1 MNASTGTGLRQT
13 STPLLASQLDI
24 SGICA
29 VLAGK
34 IRGNPVAVSLFHE
47 RIPPDY
53 TGMKVDP
60 CQILRHAMD
69 DGKIVYFDRTHQDC
83 LHGAYITG
91 VHEGTEQIRS
101 GRLLT
106 DYLPAY
112 ELDAAHQFNS
122 GRYILPQGAI
132 VGAGAAPLDKVPA
145 GIRID
150 SIVVV
155 CTPFWA
161 GQIAAVRSVE
171 DGVQPSA
178 AAGSSFC
185 SDMFATPWYEENVVL
200 TPGDM
205 GGRMNN
211 KLKPEEMFVVIPARW
226 ANNLVKLLGGAL
238 DVKGIYEATRPPDSI
253 YWVRKAKKHERA
265 VELQAQAAPDRDSSA
280 KLAREKY
287 GLTISMPWDEEALA
301 TIAKAP
307 KFVRKFAVGNV
318 EDFAEEK
325 SYPLVTATV
334 VREQADSVGM
344 GKWLAMLKKP

>member
-1 MNASTGTGLRQT
+1 MNESTRTGLKQT
-13 STPLLASQLDI
+13 STPLLPSQLDTG
-24 SGICA
+24 GICT

-34 IRGNPVAVSLFHE
+34 IRGNPVAISLFHE
-47 RIPPDY
+47 SIPPEY

-69 DGKIVYFDRTHQDC
+69 DGKTVYFDRTHQDC

-112 ELDAAHQFNS
+112 ELNAAYQFNS

-132 VGAGAAPLDKVPA
+132 VGAGAAPLDRVPP

-161 GQIAAVRSVE
+161 AQIAAVRSVE

-226 ANNLVKLLGGAL
+226 ANNLVKLLGGPL
-238 DVKGIYEATRPPDSI
+238 DVKGIYEATRPPESI
-253 YWVRKAKKHERA
+253 YWLRKAKKSERA
-265 VELQAQAAPDRDSSA
+265 ADLQDKASPDRESSA
-280 KLAREKY
+280 RVAKEKY
-287 GLTISMPWDEEALA
+287 GLLISMPWDEEALA
-301 TIAKAP
+301 TIARAP
-307 KFVRKFAVGNV
+307 KFVRKFAVSNV

-325 SYPLVTATV
+325 SYPLVTAAV
-334 VREQADSVGM
+334 VKEQAESVGM

>member
-1 MNASTGTGLRQT
+1 MTAATDTTLKQT
-13 STPLLASQLDI
+13 STPLLPAQLDI
-24 SGICA
+24 AGICT

-34 IRGNPVAVSLFHE
+34 IRGNPVAISLFHE
-47 RIPPDY
+47 QIPADY

-69 DGKIVYFDRTHQDC
+69 DGKIVYFDRSHQDC

-145 GIRID
+145 GIHID

-185 SDMFATPWYEENVVL
+185 SDMFATPWHEENVVL

-226 ANNLVKLLGGAL
+226 ANNLVKLLGGVL

-253 YWVRKAKKHERA
+253 YWIRKAKKHERA
-265 VELQAQAAPDRDSSA
+265 AELQEQKPSSGESNAQLA
-280 KLAREKY
+280 KDKY
-287 GLTISMPWDEEALA
+287 GLVISMPWDEEAMA
-301 TIAKAP
+301 TIARAP

-325 SYPLVTATV
+325 SYPLITAAV
-334 VREQADSVGM
+334 VKEQADSVGM
-344 GKWLAMLKKP
+344 GKWLAMLKKS

>member
-1 MNASTGTGLRQT
+1 MSSATDTTLQQQSTALL
-13 STPLLASQLDI
+13 STQLDVA
-24 SGICA
+24 GICA

-34 IRGNPVAVSLFHE
+34 IRGNPVAISLFHA

-53 TGMKVDP
+53 VALKVDP

-69 DGKIVYFDRTHQDC
+69 DGKTVYFDRTHQDC
-83 LHGAYITG
+83 LHGAFITG

-101 GRLLT
+101 GHLLT

-112 ELDAAHQFNS
+112 ELEAAHAFNS
-122 GRYILPQGAI
+122 GRYVLPQGTI

-145 GIRID
+145 GIGID

-161 GQIAAVRSVE
+161 GQIAAVRAVA
-171 DGVQPSA
+171 DGVQPST

-185 SDMFATPWYEENVVL
+185 SDMFATPWHDGNVVL

-226 ANNLVKLLGGAL
+226 ANNLVKLLGGSL
-238 DVKGIYEATRPPDSI
+238 DVKGIYEATRPADSV
-253 YWVRKAKKHERA
+253 YWVRKAQKQARA
-265 VELQAQAAPDRDSSA
+265 VELREQAPAGHDTSA
-280 KLAREKY
+280 QLAREKY
-287 GLTISMPWDEEALA
+287 GLVISRPWEEEALA
-301 TIAKAP
+301 MIARAP

-318 EDFAEEK
+318 EDFAEDK
-325 SYPLVTATV
+325 SYPVITAAV

-344 GKWLAMLKKP
+344 GKWLAMLKSP

>member
-1 MNASTGTGLRQT
+1 MTGSTGTTLKQT
-13 STPLLASQLDI
+13 STPLLPAQLDVA
-24 SGICA
+24 GICT

-34 IRGNPVAVSLFHE
+34 IRGNPVAISLFYQY
-47 RIPPDY
+47 IPPEY
-53 TGMKVDP
+53 TGIKVDP

-69 DGKIVYFDRTHQDC
+69 DGKIVYFDRINQDC

-145 GIRID
+145 GIPID

-226 ANNLVKLLGGAL
+226 ANNIVKLLGGPL

-253 YWVRKAKKHERA
+253 YWIRKAKKQERA
-265 VELQAQAAPDRDSSA
+265 AELQDQASPDRGSSA
-280 KLAREKY
+280 QLAKEKY
-287 GLTISMPWDEEALA
+287 GLVISMPWDEEAMA

-318 EDFAEEK
+318 EDYAEERG
-325 SYPLVTATV
+325 YTVITAAV
-334 VREQADSVGM
+334 VKEQADSVGM

>member
-1 MNASTGTGLRQT
+1 MNTATDKALTQR
-13 STPLLASQLDI
+13 STPLLPAALDI
-24 SGICA
+24 AGICG

-34 IRGNPVAVSLFHE
+34 IRGNPVAISLFKE
-47 RIPPDY
+47 QIPPDY
-53 TGMKVDP
+53 TGIKVDP

-69 DGKIVYFDRTHQDC
+69 DGKIVYFDRSHQDC
-83 LHGAYITG
+83 LHGAFITG

-112 ELDAAHQFNS
+112 EPDAAHQFNS

-132 VGAGAAPLDKVPA
+132 TGAGAAPLDKVPLT
-145 GIRID
+145 IPID

-226 ANNLVKLLGGAL
+226 ANNLVKLLSGPL

-253 YWVRKAKKHERA
+253 YWVRKAKKQERA
-265 VELQAQAAPDRDSSA
+265 AGLQEQLPSSPDSSA
-280 KLAREKY
+280 QLARDKY
-287 GLTISMPWDEEALA
+287 GLVISMPWEEEAMA

-318 EDFAEEK
+318 EDYAEEK
-325 SYPLVTATV
+325 SYPVVTAAV

-344 GKWLAMLKKP
+344 GKWLAMLKKS